1 MSQTPERLTFWR
13 HTLPGWDAG
22 CYALL
27 ALSAASMGFGGSSAT
42 ERATAIGLLL
52 VLLIG
57 YLTLARPGA
66 RRGDQRLIGAYL
78 VLLVIVVSLCT
89 AVNSLGSILLFLG
102 FAQVWY
108 FSTGLLGGTIGSIV
122 LTVSVA
128 LANVWRAE
136 PHGMEIAQL
145 AGQYLVGF
153 GFSVALGFWLTRMA
167 EENEVLA
174 LLITELE
181 QTRAASA
188 RAQHEAG
195 VLAERERVAQQVHD
209 TLAQGFTSI
218 VLLAQAGRSGDEA
231 QARSTAVDLER
242 VARAGLA
249 ESRALV
255 AAFGSPALDDGGL
268 SDALDR
274 LLGRFRAETGI
285 EVTVDFPA
293 TPVSRDTEVV
303 LLRGVQEAL
312 VAARSGGPTHLRL
325 LADGTLAV

>member
-27 ALSAASMGFGGSSAT
+27 ALSAASMGFGGSSTT
-42 ERATAIGLLL
+42 ERVTAVGLL
-52 VLLIG
+52 VALLIG

-66 RRGDQRLIGAYL
+66 RRGDQRRIGGYL
-78 VLLVIVVSLCT
+78 VLLVVVVSLCT

-108 FSTGLLGGTIGSIV
+108 FSTGLRSGTVGSIV

-128 LANVWRAE
+128 LANVWRVQPE
-136 PHGMEIAQL
+136 GIEIAQL

-153 GFSVALGFWLTRMA
+153 GFSVALGFWLTRVA

-174 LLITELE
+174 LLIAELE
-181 QTRAASA
+181 ETRAASA
-188 RAQHEAG
+188 QAQHEAG

-218 VLLAQAGRSGDEA
+218 VLLAQTGQTGDR
-231 QARSTAVDLER
+231 ARARATAVELER

-255 AAFGSPALDDGGL
+255 AAFASPSLDDGGL
-268 SDALDR
+268 TDALDR
-274 LLGRFRAETGI
+274 LLSRFRAETGI
-285 EVTVDFPA
+285 EVTLDPPA

-312 VAARSGGPTHLRL
+312 VAARAGGPTHLRL